1 MSPIYSQFQQHLDT
15 LIKSALK
22 AVAPERAVRRYL
34 QYDRSRIQV
43 SGENFDVGNGSVY
56 LVGVGKA
63 SIKMGLEASE
73 ILDGVIKKGIL
84 ISKDVDDP
92 PRLTLPDSIELFL
105 ASHPVSDIR
114 GVEATNAI
122 VEMLADTTEN
132 DYVICLISGGASAL
146 LTRPIIPLADWQL
159 LVNALLESGCSIN
172 ELNSVRRQI
181 DTVKGGGLL
190 EYTAPAECISLIL
203 SDVVGNPLEVIGSGP
218 TIRFDDKPEAARLV
232 LKRYSIH
239 EVLPDGVWN
248 RVDQALRAIEENEPA
263 KVDPAHNYIIG
274 DVRQAAMAAESAAA
288 ELGLSTQLLTCHLE
302 GEARE
307 VGKVAASMARDLE
320 PGSSLLLGGETTVT
334 VRGDGLG
341 GRNQELALSAAIALD
356 GVDNVVVASFATDGE
371 DGPTK
376 AAGAYATGST
386 CQRARDA
393 GLDPQEFL
401 NNNDSNTF
409 FSQVG
414 GLLNSGS
421 TGTNVND
428 LLFIIKYDL

>member
-1 MSPIYSQFQQHLDT
+1 M
-15 LIKSALK
+15 
-22 AVAPERAVRRYL
+22 RRYL
-34 QYDRSRIQV
+34 QFDGSRIQV
-43 SGENFDVGNGSVY
+43 GGKIFEVGNGSVY

-63 SIKMGLEASE
+63 SIKMGIEAAE
-73 ILDGVIKKGIL
+73 ILAGVINKGIL

-92 PRLTLPDSIELFL
+92 FRPTLPDPVELFF
-105 ASHPVSDIR
+105 ASHPVSDAR
-114 GVEATNAI
+114 GIEATHAI
-122 VEMLADTTEN
+122 VEMLEDASDE

-146 LTRPIIPLADWQL
+146 LTHPIIPLADWQM
-159 LVNALLESGCSIN
+159 LVKTLLESGCSIN

-190 EYTAPAECISLIL
+190 EYAAPAAWVSLIL

-218 TIRFDDKPEAARLV
+218 TVRFDDKPDAARQV
-232 LKRYSIH
+232 LKRYSID

-248 RVDQALRAIEENEPA
+248 RVDEALIAIEGKEPPKVEPA
-263 KVDPAHNYIIG
+263 LNFIIG
-274 DVRQAAMAAESAAA
+274 DIRRAAVAAESAAD
-288 ELGLSTQLLTCHLE
+288 EMGFSTQLLTCHLE

-307 VGKVAASMARDLE
+307 VGKFAASMARDLE
-320 PGSSLLLGGETTVT
+320 PGSCLLLGGETTVT

-356 GVDNVVVASFATDGE
+356 GVENVVVASFATDGE

-386 CQRARDA
+386 CQEARDA
-393 GLDPQEFL
+393 GVDPQDFL
-401 NNNDSNTF
+401 NNNDSNSF
-409 FSQVG
+409 FSQLG
-414 GLLNSGS
+414 GLLSTGA

-428 LLFIIKYDL
+428 LLFIIKYDS

>member
-1 MSPIYSQFQQHLDT
+1 
-15 LIKSALK
+15 
-22 AVAPERAVRRYL
+22 VRRCL

-73 ILDGVIKKGIL
+73 ILDGVINEGIL

-132 DYVICLISGGASAL
+132 DTVICLISGGASAL

-159 LVNALLESGCSIN
+159 LVNALLESGCNIN
-172 ELNSVRRQI
+172 EMNSVRRQI

-190 EYTAPAECISLIL
+190 EYTAPAKCISLIL

-248 RVDQALRAIEENEPA
+248 RVNEALRAIEEKEPA
-263 KVDPAHNYIIG
+263 KVVKVVPAHNFIIG

-288 ELGLSTQLLTCHLE
+288 ELEFSTQLLTCHLE

-320 PGSSLLLGGETTVT
+320 PGSCLLLGGETTVT
-334 VRGDGLG
+334 VRGDGRG

-356 GVDNVVVASFATDGE
+356 GVENVVVASFATDGE

-376 AAGAYATGST
+376 AAGAYATGFT
-386 CQRARDA
+386 CQNARDA
-393 GLDPQEFL
+393 GVDPQEYL

-414 GLLNSGS
+414 GLLTSGS

-428 LLFIIKYDL
+428 LLFIIKYAL